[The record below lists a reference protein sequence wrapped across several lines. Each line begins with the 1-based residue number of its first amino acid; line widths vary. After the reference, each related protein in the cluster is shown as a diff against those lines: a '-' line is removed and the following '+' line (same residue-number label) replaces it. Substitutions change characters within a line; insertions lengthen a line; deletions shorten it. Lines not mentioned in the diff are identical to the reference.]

1 MQTSARRRR
10 RAICSSAASCCAV
23 LLLWLLAAT
32 LPARA
37 AILFWTGDGA
47 AVGGSGSWTAAG
59 LNWTATTSP
68 VVAGVWENGSEAV
81 FIGSPGT
88 VTLESP
94 QTAAG
99 LTFDANAYRLE
110 ASGSGS
116 LSVASVAVTDLGFT
130 ATINAPLTGAGGFA
144 KTGAGRL
151 ILGGGSAYTGTTEV
165 RAGLLQIGASNAIPD
180 ASTLAVTRFAEADFA
195 GNSDTVAGL
204 GGEGTVTIGSVLTVA
219 VAGDAD
225 VRFDGAL
232 AGTGDLLIDSPGL
245 GAQWFTT
252 SADTEADKL
261 EKAYGGQ
268 TLVRRGTLL
277 VDSTATPVATSGVEV
292 LPGGRLILGTND
304 GQYTFGNDAR
314 TVVALAGGTLGQ
326 AADTAVLLAN
336 TLAVTS
342 DSTIAIANTASPDP
356 QDPAAE
362 GILLA
367 GPLIGSPGKT
377 LTITASA
384 TAPGADTGR
393 VVFASLAG
401 NSFAGTVR
409 PQLNAVARVDGVYD
423 GLHVQLDGGRVDGSG
438 FMKSIAGSGSVSPL
452 GIGTG
457 DGVLTAE
464 SLTVAADTWFEFG
477 FTQVNGQP
485 DWFYPDASLND
496 GLRLTGADPLPVA
509 LDVGN
514 RVDLYLQVSE
524 LLEDDAFLGGFLT
537 RTDTSA
543 LITNAT
549 FTTYVLGDG
558 KGNDATHNG
567 IGFYSLESFN
577 SVKGIEL
584 EATVSM
590 KLVSASFNGLS
601 KEPAYLMQAE
611 YAVPTGP
618 ILVHVASGTKTQ
630 AAAGHPT
637 FSGSRGLTK
646 TGDGGLVLDA
656 ANTHTGTTTV
666 AAGSLTLSH
675 ANGLA
680 ASPIVVA
687 GGHLEVA
694 VESSAPSLSIENG
707 TAALDAA
714 TRRVLGLQA
723 LSVAEDAGGGLLD
736 LGRGRIDIASG
747 GISPADLRADIIA
760 GRNGGLWDGA
770 TGITSSVAAADT
782 RFGVGY
788 MIDDA
793 TGASS
798 VAWAALGD
806 ANLDGLVNFDDILA
820 LFPNYNVPGT
830 YTWQEG
836 DFTYD
841 SLVNFD
847 DILALFPNYGAPDYL
862 AGSLSGSGFSA
873 SGMGEGDDG
882 LLSLFTDSSGGQS
895 GGVTAVPEPSAAML
909 LATALTCAAA
919 AATFRRRGRS

>member
-1 MQTSARRRR
+1 
-10 RAICSSAASCCAV
+10 
-23 LLLWLLAAT
+23 
-32 LPARA
+32 
-37 AILFWTGDGA
+37 
-47 AVGGSGSWTAAG
+47 
-59 LNWTATTSP
+59 
-68 VVAGVWENGSEAV
+68 
-81 FIGSPGT
+81 
-88 VTLESP
+88 
-94 QTAAG
+94 
-99 LTFDANAYRLE
+99 
-110 ASGSGS
+110 
-116 LSVASVAVTDLGFT
+116 
-130 ATINAPLTGAGGFA
+130 
-144 KTGAGRL
+144 
-151 ILGGGSAYTGTTEV
+151 
-165 RAGLLQIGASNAIPD
+165 
-180 ASTLAVTRFAEADFA
+180 
-195 GNSDTVAGL
+195 
-204 GGEGTVTIGSVLTVA
+204 
-219 VAGDAD
+219 
-225 VRFDGAL
+225 
-232 AGTGDLLIDSPGL
+232 
-245 GAQWFTT
+245 
-252 SADTEADKL
+252 
-261 EKAYGGQ
+261 
-268 TLVRRGTLL
+268 
-277 VDSTATPVATSGVEV
+277 
-292 LPGGRLILGTND
+292 
-304 GQYTFGNDAR
+304 
-314 TVVALAGGTLGQ
+314 
-326 AADTAVLLAN
+326 
-336 TLAVTS
+336 
-342 DSTIAIANTASPDP
+342 
-356 QDPAAE
+356 
-362 GILLA
+362 
-367 GPLIGSPGKT
+367 
-377 LTITASA
+377 
-384 TAPGADTGR
+384 
-393 VVFASLAG
+393 
-401 NSFAGTVR
+401 
-409 PQLNAVARVDGVYD
+409 
-423 GLHVQLDGGRVDGSG
+423 
-438 FMKSIAGSGSVSPL
+438 
-452 GIGTG
+452 
-457 DGVLTAE
+457 
-464 SLTVAADTWFEFG
+464 
-477 FTQVNGQP
+477 
-485 DWFYPDASLND
+485 
-496 GLRLTGADPLPVA
+496 
-509 LDVGN
+509 
-514 RVDLYLQVSE
+514 
-524 LLEDDAFLGGFLT
+524 
-537 RTDTSA
+537 
-543 LITNAT
+543 
-549 FTTYVLGDG
+549 
-558 KGNDATHNG
+558 
-567 IGFYSLESFN
+567 
-577 SVKGIEL
+577 
-584 EATVSM
+584 
-590 KLVSASFNGLS
+590 
-601 KEPAYLMQAE
+601 
-611 YAVPTGP
+611 VPTGP